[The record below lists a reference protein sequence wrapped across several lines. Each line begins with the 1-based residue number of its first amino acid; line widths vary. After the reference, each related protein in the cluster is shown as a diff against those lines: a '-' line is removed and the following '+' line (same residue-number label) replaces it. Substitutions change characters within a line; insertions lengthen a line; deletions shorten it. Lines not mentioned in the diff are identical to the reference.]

1 MAAGLGF
8 KTFNT
13 GDVLSA
19 ADTNGYLMQGVW
31 VFANAAA
38 RTAAVT
44 SPVEGNM
51 SYLSDTNSTEYY
63 SGSAWVAI
71 GGSASGLVQISNNT
85 FSAVSAVSIDNNFTS
100 TYRNYKII
108 LQITASSATANL
120 KMRFRAS
127 STDNTNASYNSV
139 IAGFR
144 FDGSQY
150 TPGGTG
156 QTSFFFGD
164 LNSSSTDTYFSA
176 DIVAPQLAER
186 TGVLGTSVGRDA
198 TGGFAGT
205 GGGYFANTTQFDG
218 LSWFPASGTI
228 TGRLLVY
235 GYTNS

>member
-8 KTFNT
+8 KTFVN
-13 GDVLSA
+13 GDVLTA

-31 VFANAAA
+31 VFADAAA
-38 RTAAVT
+38 RTAAVA
-44 SPVEGNM
+44 SPQEGNI
-51 SYLSDTNSTEYY
+51 SFLKDTNSTEYY

-71 GGSASGLVQISNNT
+71 GGSASGLVQISNNS

-108 LQITASSATANL
+108 LQVTASSATANL
-120 KMRFRAS
+120 RMRFRAS
-127 STDNTNASYNSV
+127 SADDTASTYDSV

-150 TPGGTG
+150 TPGGTS
-156 QTSFFFGD
+156 QSSFFFGD
-164 LNSSSTDTYFSA
+164 VNSSNTDAYFSA

-186 TGVLGTSVGRDA
+186 TGVLGVSVGRDA

-218 LSWFPASGTI
+218 LTWYPASGTI